1 MPRALNLVLGAL
13 LMLAITLAFAF
24 ATMRLAIH
32 GTQVEVPSIVTLTA
46 DDAQHRLAARGLNLV
61 TVSRFYS
68 ATVPAGHIISQVPA
82 PGVIVR
88 QEWEVRAIESLGPQK
103 VSIPDVRGMPER
115 PAAITIRRLSLDLG
129 TLAHL
134 PAPGDADLVLAQTP
148 PPNASGV
155 DSPRINLLVSQKED
169 AAVAAFVMPSLIG
182 LSYSAAAERAA
193 SLGLAVYATQ
203 PSAATPDPANP
214 HPTDAV
220 QPVSTGGTITS
231 QSPQSGFR
239 VQKGQTIR
247 LTLGGNASAQTQP

>member
-1 MPRALNLVLGAL
+1 MPRTLNLILGGL
-13 LMLAITLAFAF
+13 LMLAVALVFAF
-24 ATMRLAIH
+24 TTMRLVIH

-46 DDAQHRLAARGLNLV
+46 DDAQRRLTARGLNLV

-129 TLAHL
+129 TLAYL
-134 PAPGDADLVLAQTP
+134 SYSGDAGLVLAQTP

-155 DSPRINLLVSQKED
+155 DSPRINLLISQKED
-169 AAVAAFVMPSLIG
+169 APGFIMPSLIG

-193 SLGLAVYATQ
+193 GLGLAVYASQ
-203 PSAATPDPANP
+203 SPAAAADPANL
-214 HPTDAV
+214 DQA
-220 QPVSTGGTITS
+220 VSTGGAVTG
-231 QSPQSGFR
+231 QNPQSGYR

-247 LTLGGNASAQTQP
+247 LTLGG

>member
-1 MPRALNLVLGAL
+1 MPRTLNLALGGL

-24 ATMRLAIH
+24 TTMRLAIH
-32 GTQVEVPSIVTLTA
+32 GTQVEVPSIITLTA
-46 DDAQHRLAARGLNLV
+46 DDAQHRLTARGLNLV

-134 PAPGDADLVLAQTP
+134 PTPGDADLVLAQTP

-155 DSPRINLLVSQKED
+155 DSPRINLLLSQKED
-169 AAVAAFVMPSLIG
+169 VAQAFVMPSLLG

-193 SLGLAVYATQ
+193 SLGLAVYASQ
-203 PSAATPDPANP
+203 SSAAAPSPANP
-214 HPTDAV
+214 D
-220 QPVSTGGTITS
+220 QPASTGGTVTG
-231 QSPQSGFR
+231 QNPQSGYR
-239 VQKGQTIR
+239 VQKGQTVR
-247 LTLGGNASAQTQP
+247 LTLGGNS